1 MNFEKEKCV
10 IVIDEDMPVGIIAN
24 TAAILGITLGIKNP
38 SVVGCDVMDT
48 DHNIHSGIIEFPVPI
63 LKSSRNLLNKLN
75 ETLNDKY
82 FDDLTVVDFTDL
94 AQSCKTYEVYIS
106 KMADTP
112 TQTLNYIGILI
123 CGNKKKVNK
132 LTGNLPLLR

>member
-24 TAAILGITLGIKNP
+24 TAAILGITLGIKNS
-38 SVVGCDVMDT
+38 SVVGCDVMDA

-94 AQSCKTYEVYIS
+94 AQSCKTYEEYIS

-112 TQTLNYIGILI
+112 TQALNYIGILI